1 MEIVNKD
8 VIVDSFSELFY
19 KKLKDEEFNLYRVSF
34 RVNYQRKM
42 IDHLRRGFLSGDRIC
57 APKLG

>member
-42 IDHLRRGFLSGDRIC
+42 IRKYHCKALKTKKGYI
-57 APKLG
+57 K